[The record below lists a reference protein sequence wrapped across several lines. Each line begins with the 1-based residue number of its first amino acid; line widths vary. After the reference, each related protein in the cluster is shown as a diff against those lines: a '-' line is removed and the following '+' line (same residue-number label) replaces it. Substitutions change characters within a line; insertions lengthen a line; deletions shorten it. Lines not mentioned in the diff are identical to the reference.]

1 MLIWLN
7 SNLLE
12 FILIENIEFVK
23 HLGIKQEGNS
33 LILEP
38 KKELLNHTGSI
49 HAGAI
54 YTLAESQSGL
64 CLIDSFGKSN
74 AKALLRSSSIKYK
87 TEAKS
92 KIIASC
98 QITPEDKEKFT
109 AQLTK
114 RGKALIEVAVTILVR
129 NTQIILQAT

>member
-1 MLIWLN
+1 MIV
-7 SNLLE
+7 
-12 FILIENIEFVK
+12 NIEFIK

-38 KKELLNHTGSI
+38 KQKLLNHIGSI

-64 CLIDSFGKSN
+64 CLIESFDKSN

-87 TEAKS
+87 AEAKS
-92 KIIASC
+92 KLIASC

-109 AQLTK
+109 TQLAK
-114 RGKALIEVAVTILVR
+114 RGKALIDVTVTIFDSNNLIVA
-129 NTQIILQAT
+129 QATFSWFVVKE